1 MLVQSPIVRL
11 AVTLVLVAGGLSGC
25 ARRATAE
32 STTTDNGCR
41 AWLHRSETRLAV
53 ASRHPDFEIWWISPS
68 FSGEAEWTFRGT
80 FCRARLH
87 RVRGLPIPSESTKIG
102 ASHPVPFLPTLC
114 KRGGSPESRRYSAI
128 FDSIP
133 DVGCI
138 RLLYLVRATDADHNL
153 AVIAADDP
161 QKLSTTTDRV
171 QSDPVN
177 GCTTEAS
184 TL

>member
-11 AVTLVLVAGGLSGC
+11 AVTLVLVAGGLSSC

-114 KRGGSPESRRYSAI
+114 KRGAALNRV
-128 FDSIP
+128 DSWLFST
-133 DVGCI
+133 
-138 RLLYLVRATDADHNL
+138 RFLTLVA
-153 AVIAADDP
+153 
-161 QKLSTTTDRV
+161 
-171 QSDPVN
+171 SDFSISSEPP
-177 GCTTEAS
+177 TQIIIWQ
-184 TL
+184 

>member
-102 ASHPVPFLPTLC
+102 ASHPVLFLPTLC
-114 KRGGSPESRRYSAI
+114 KRGAALNRV
-128 FDSIP
+128 DSWLFST
-133 DVGCI
+133 
-138 RLLYLVRATDADHNL
+138 RFLTLVASDFSISSEPATQ
-153 AVIAADDP
+153 IIIW
-161 QKLSTTTDRV
+161 Q
-171 QSDPVN
+171 
-177 GCTTEAS
+177 
-184 TL
+184 